1 MSLASDLVLRIA
13 IAAIAGAL
21 LGLEREL
28 RGHDPGVRTHALVA
42 LGAALFTVAGAYGFA
57 DLGIAH
63 DPARV
68 AAQVAAGV
76 GFIGAGAVLR
86 SGGEVK
92 GITTASTL
100 WVSAA
105 LGVAAGAGAYSPL
118 AAAVGCA
125 LVVLVVLHL
134 AKPVL
139 GRLSRESH
147 AVHIEYERGYGTLGP
162 LVRGLHS
169 SNTHISDVELDD
181 DDDAAGPGLRRATI
195 ALRPGH
201 AKRVQPLIE
210 ALRQRPEVVD
220 VRIAPL
226 GRRSAD
232 ASSFRQPVHAGEE
245 VELQYVYLGDD
256 TAVVPVRLAGAL
268 LSRSRSV
275 EIVDVYFDTDELL
288 LRRARCSLRV
298 RQETGRRPQL
308 IWKGPSEQAGGAK
321 RRDEREA
328 PIDRVP
334 RSGHDVRMLLHHVE
348 LWDTASRSVP
358 GLDGQELRPL
368 GELRNERSV
377 HDYVEGSRRLELVW
391 DRLTYPTGAPET
403 RVEVEAKTHSAV
415 TLLEQVDVELRAHFG
430 QDLVRPRR
438 GKAKELCVRVT
449 SSSSP
454 AA

>member
-1 MSLASDLVLRIA
+1 LDLVLRIA
-13 IAAIAGAL
+13 VAAVAGAL

-28 RGHDPGVRTHALVA
+28 RGHDPGVRTHALVS

-57 DLGIAH
+57 DLGVAH

-76 GFIGAGAVLR
+76 GFIGAGAVRR

-118 AAAVGCA
+118 AAALACA

-134 AKPVL
+134 AKPAL

-147 AVHIEYERGYGTLGP
+147 VVHIEYERGYGTLGP

-169 SNTHISDVELDD
+169 SNTHIADVELDD
-181 DDDAAGPGLRRATI
+181 DDHTAAGPGLRRATI
-195 ALRPGH
+195 APRPGD
-201 AKRVQPLIE
+201 AKRVQLLIE

-220 VRIAPL
+220 VKIVPL
-226 GRRSAD
+226 LRRNAD
-232 ASSFRQPVHAGEE
+232 ESSSRRQVYAAEE
-245 VELQYVYLGDD
+245 VELQYVYRGDD
-256 TAVVPVRLAGAL
+256 RAVVPVKLAGAL

-298 RQETGRRPQL
+298 RQETARPPQL

-328 PIDRVP
+328 PVDRVP
-334 RSGHDVRMLLHHVE
+334 RSGHDVRMLLHQVE

-358 GLDGQELRPL
+358 ALEGRELRPL
-368 GELRNERSV
+368 GELHNQRSV
-377 HDYVEGSRRLELVW
+377 HDDIGGSRLLELVS
-391 DRLTYPTGAPET
+391 DRLTYPTGEPET
-403 RVEVEAKTHSAV
+403 RVEAEAESHSAA
-415 TLLEQVDVELRAHFG
+415 TMLEQVDAELRAHFG
-430 QDLVRPRR
+430 QDLVRAER
-438 GKAKELCVRVT
+438 GKAKELCVRVASPPT
-449 SSSSP
+449 P